1 VAFLLSNGKREGT
14 ASALRSTNPQITGA
28 KEFFM
33 QNAQELLTEQA
44 EASAHTITVR
54 VNERPVVF
62 HQHKATGAEIKATA
76 IAQGV
81 SIQPDFNL
89 FEETGH
95 GKLKPVGDN
104 DPVALH
110 QHQEFVATAPDDNS

>member
-1 VAFLLSNGKREGT
+1 
-14 ASALRSTNPQITGA
+14 
-28 KEFFM
+28 M
-33 QNAQELLTEQA
+33 QNAQQLVAEQPA
-44 EASAHTITVR
+44 AAAHTVTVL

-62 HQHKATGAEIKATA
+62 HQHQVTGAEIKATA

-89 FEETGH
+89 FEEKGH
-95 GKLKPVGDN
+95 GTLKPVGDH
-104 DPVALH
+104 DTVRLH